1 MVNINLRTY
10 YTAIEL
16 IRNFVNNKTIDKD
29 FFNEKFMNMPNEENS
44 QAKNENTGEE
54 ASMANKAYK
63 ENSQAT
69 NNVGENNSEANNIG
83 RFYYIAKK
91 HNLVSLM
98 EQAMEKMGFES
109 DSDIWKRWLK
119 EKNQLIYKSVLMDV
133 EREAIQDFFEENN
146 IWYMLLKGMVI
157 RKYYPAPELREMA
170 DNDILFDNK
179 YSKEVYDFMTA
190 RGYKSDDYNKGYH
203 DEYLKPPAYNFEMH
217 RQLVS
222 SKERPKWYEYYK
234 DVKSILINDANG
246 KNQFYFSD
254 NDFYVYFIV
263 HTYKHFL
270 NSGMGL
276 RTVLDVYLYLNNLQ
290 DKLDFDYI
298 EEQLKKLDAYDFEQ
312 TFRSL
317 AFKMFGENAKE
328 GNAAADEL
336 QDSFDAKEQDMLRES
351 FDAKKQDKLC
361 GSFDAKEQD
370 KWWNSFDDKEHDMLS
385 YILDAGTYGN
395 LENSVATRW
404 GILRVR
410 RRKHPIKQNTYSA
423 DFSLQWIQSRNFSHF
438 FTSINGQS
446 HSCTF
451 IESAKCHLHEE
462 KKSRVSF
469 GKFLRSS

>member
-1 MVNINLRTY
+1 MVIKILGD
-10 YTAIEL
+10 
-16 IRNFVNNKTIDKD
+16 FVNNKIIDKD
-29 FFNEKFMNMPNEENS
+29 FFNENIIDVANEENS
-44 QAKNENTGEE
+44 QKI
-54 ASMANKAYK
+54 Y
-63 ENSQAT
+63 
-69 NNVGENNSEANNIG
+69 IG
-83 RFYYIAKK
+83 RIYYIAKK

-98 EQAMEKMGFES
+98 AQAMEKLGFES

-157 RKYYPAPELREMA
+157 RKYYPSPELREMA

-234 DVKSILINDANG
+234 DVKSILINDAND

-276 RTVLDVYLYLNNLQ
+276 RTVLDVYR
-290 DKLDFDYI
+290 I
-298 EEQLKKLDAYDFEQ
+298 
-312 TFRSL
+312 SL
-317 AFKMFGENAKE
+317 
-328 GNAAADEL
+328 
-336 QDSFDAKEQDMLRES
+336 
-351 FDAKKQDKLC
+351 
-361 GSFDAKEQD
+361 
-370 KWWNSFDDKEHDMLS
+370 
-385 YILDAGTYGN
+385 IL
-395 LENSVATRW
+395 
-404 GILRVR
+404 I
-410 RRKHPIKQNTYSA
+410 I
-423 DFSLQWIQSRNFSHF
+423 
-438 FTSINGQS
+438 
-446 HSCTF
+446 
-451 IESAKCHLHEE
+451 
-462 KKSRVSF
+462 
-469 GKFLRSS
+469 LRSS

>member
-370 KWWNSFDDKEHDMLS
+370 KWWNSFDDREHDMLS

-395 LENSVATRW
+395 LENSVAHKMGYTKGEKKKASDKAKYIFRRLFPSMDTIEEFFPFFYKHKW
-404 GILRVR
+404 AIPFLYIYRIGKMPFT
-410 RRKHPIKQNTYSA
+410 RRKKVA
-423 DFSLQWIQSRNFSHF
+423 GELREVF
-438 FTSINGQS
+438 
-446 HSCTF
+446 
-451 IESAKCHLHEE
+451 
-462 KKSRVSF
+462 KK
-469 GKFLRSS
+469 

>member
-1 MVNINLRTY
+1 MENINLKTY
-10 YTAIEL
+10 YMVIKIL
-16 IRNFVNNKTIDKD
+16 GDFVNNKIIDKD
-29 FFNEKFMNMPNEENS
+29 FFNENIIDVANEENS
-44 QAKNENTGEE
+44 QKI
-54 ASMANKAYK
+54 Y
-63 ENSQAT
+63 
-69 NNVGENNSEANNIG
+69 IG
-83 RFYYIAKK
+83 RIYYIAKK
-91 HNLVSLM
+91 HNLVSIM
-98 EQAMEKMGFES
+98 AQAMEKLGFES

-133 EREAIQDFFEENN
+133 EREAIQDFFEKNN

-276 RTVLDVYLYLNNLQ
+276 RTVLDVYLYVSNLQ
-290 DKLDFDYI
+290 EKLDFDYI

-312 TFRSL
+312 TFRSI
-317 AFKMFGENAKE
+317 AFKMFDENLEDRKWW
-328 GNAAADEL
+328 DL
-336 QDSFDAKEQDMLRES
+336 FDVKEQE
-351 FDAKKQDKLC
+351 
-361 GSFDAKEQD
+361 
-370 KWWNSFDDKEHDMLS
+370 MLS
-385 YILDAGTYGN
+385 YVLDAGTYGN
-395 LENSVATRW
+395 LENSVAHKMGYTKGEKKKTSDKAKYIFRRLFPSMDTIEEFFPFFYKHKW
-404 GILRVR
+404 AIPFLYIYRIGKIPFT
-410 RRKHPIKQNTYSA
+410 RRKKVA
-423 DFSLQWIQSRNFSHF
+423 GELKEVF
-438 FTSINGQS
+438 
-446 HSCTF
+446 
-451 IESAKCHLHEE
+451 
-462 KKSRVSF
+462 KK
-469 GKFLRSS
+469 

>member
-1 MVNINLRTY
+1 MC
-10 YTAIEL
+10 
-16 IRNFVNNKTIDKD
+16 IRD
-29 FFNEKFMNMPNEENS
+29 
-44 QAKNENTGEE
+44 
-54 ASMANKAYK
+54 
-63 ENSQAT
+63 
-69 NNVGENNSEANNIG
+69 
-83 RFYYIAKK
+83 R
-91 HNLVSLM
+91 
-98 EQAMEKMGFES
+98 
-109 DSDIWKRWLK
+109 
-119 EKNQLIYKSVLMDV
+119 
-133 EREAIQDFFEENN
+133 
-146 IWYMLLKGMVI
+146 
-157 RKYYPAPELREMA
+157 YYPSPELREMA

-179 YSKEVYDFMTA
+179 YSKEVYEFMTK
-190 RGYKSDDYNKGYH
+190 RGYKTEDYNKGYH

-336 QDSFDAKEQDMLRES
+336 QDSFDAKEQDML
-351 FDAKKQDKLC
+351 
-361 GSFDAKEQD
+361 
-370 KWWNSFDDKEHDMLS
+370 LS
-385 YILDAGTYGN
+385 LIHILDY
-395 LENSVATRW
+395 
-404 GILRVR
+404 
-410 RRKHPIKQNTYSA
+410 
-423 DFSLQWIQSRNFSHF
+423 
-438 FTSINGQS
+438 
-446 HSCTF
+446 
-451 IESAKCHLHEE
+451 
-462 KKSRVSF
+462 
-469 GKFLRSS
+469 

>member
-1 MVNINLRTY
+1 MENINLKTY
-10 YTAIEL
+10 YMVIKIL
-16 IRNFVNNKTIDKD
+16 GDFVNNKIIDKD
-29 FFNEKFMNMPNEENS
+29 FFYENIIDVANEENS
-44 QAKNENTGEE
+44 QKI
-54 ASMANKAYK
+54 Y
-63 ENSQAT
+63 
-69 NNVGENNSEANNIG
+69 IG
-83 RFYYIAKK
+83 RLYYIAKK

-98 EQAMEKMGFES
+98 AQAMEKMGFES
-109 DSDIWKRWLK
+109 DSEIWKRWLK

-276 RTVLDVYLYLNNLQ
+276 RTVLDVYLYVSNLQ

-336 QDSFDAKEQDMLRES
+336 QDSFDDKEQDMLRESFDAKEQDMLRES

-370 KWWNSFDDKEHDMLS
+370 KWWNSFDAKEQEMLS

-395 LENSVATRW
+395 LENSVAHKMGYTKGEKKKASDKAKYIFRRLFPSMDTIEEFFPFFYKHKW
-404 GILRVR
+404 AIPFLYIYRIGKIPFT
-410 RRKHPIKQNTYSA
+410 RRKKVA
-423 DFSLQWIQSRNFSHF
+423 GELREVF
-438 FTSINGQS
+438 
-446 HSCTF
+446 
-451 IESAKCHLHEE
+451 
-462 KKSRVSF
+462 KK
-469 GKFLRSS
+469 

>member
-1 MVNINLRTY
+1 MANINLGTY

-29 FFNEKFMNMPNEENS
+29 FFNEKIMNMSNE
-44 QAKNENTGEE
+44 
-54 ASMANKAYK
+54 

-83 RFYYIAKK
+83 RLYYIAKK
-91 HNLVSLM
+91 HNLVSIM
-98 EQAMEKMGFES
+98 AQAMEKLGFES

-133 EREAIQDFFEENN
+133 EREAIQDFFEKNN

-276 RTVLDVYLYLNNLQ
+276 RTVLDVYLYVSNLQ

-317 AFKMFGENAKE
+317 AFKMFGEKAKE
-328 GNAAADEL
+328 GNVAADEL
-336 QDSFDAKEQDMLRES
+336 QGSFDDKEQDMLRES

-395 LENSVATRW
+395 LENSVAHKMGYTKGEKKKASDKAKYIFRRLFPSMDTIEEFFPFFYKHKW
-404 GILRVR
+404 AIPFLYIYRIGKIPFT
-410 RRKHPIKQNTYSA
+410 RRKKVA
-423 DFSLQWIQSRNFSHF
+423 GELREVF
-438 FTSINGQS
+438 
-446 HSCTF
+446 
-451 IESAKCHLHEE
+451 
-462 KKSRVSF
+462 KK
-469 GKFLRSS
+469 

>member
-1 MVNINLRTY
+1 MENINLKTY
-10 YTAIEL
+10 YMVIKIL
-16 IRNFVNNKTIDKD
+16 GDFVNNKIIDKD
-29 FFNEKFMNMPNEENS
+29 FFYENIIDVANEENS
-44 QAKNENTGEE
+44 QKI
-54 ASMANKAYK
+54 Y
-63 ENSQAT
+63 
-69 NNVGENNSEANNIG
+69 IG
-83 RFYYIAKK
+83 RIYYIAKK
-91 HNLVSLM
+91 HNLVSIM
-98 EQAMEKMGFES
+98 AQAMEKLGFES

-133 EREAIQDFFEENN
+133 EREAIQDFFEKNN

-317 AFKMFGENAKE
+317 AFKMFGEKAKE
-328 GNAAADEL
+328 GNVAADEL
-336 QDSFDAKEQDMLRES
+336 QGSFDDKEQDMLRES
-351 FDAKKQDKLC
+351 FDDKKQDKLC

-370 KWWNSFDDKEHDMLS
+370 KWWNSFDAKEQEMLS

-395 LENSVATRW
+395 LENSVAHKMGYTKGEKKKASDKAKYIFRRLFPSMDTIEEFFPFFYKHKW
-404 GILRVR
+404 AIPFLYIYRIGKIPFT
-410 RRKHPIKQNTYSA
+410 RRKKVA
-423 DFSLQWIQSRNFSHF
+423 GELREVF
-438 FTSINGQS
+438 
-446 HSCTF
+446 
-451 IESAKCHLHEE
+451 
-462 KKSRVSF
+462 KK
-469 GKFLRSS
+469 

>member
-1 MVNINLRTY
+1 
-10 YTAIEL
+10 
-16 IRNFVNNKTIDKD
+16 
-29 FFNEKFMNMPNEENS
+29 
-44 QAKNENTGEE
+44 
-54 ASMANKAYK
+54 
-63 ENSQAT
+63 
-69 NNVGENNSEANNIG
+69 
-83 RFYYIAKK
+83 
-91 HNLVSLM
+91 
-98 EQAMEKMGFES
+98 
-109 DSDIWKRWLK
+109 
-119 EKNQLIYKSVLMDV
+119 MDV

-395 LENSVATRW
+395 LENSVAHKMGYTKGEKKKASDKAKYIFRRLFPSMDTIEEFFPFFYKHKW
-404 GILRVR
+404 AIPFLYIYRIGKMPFT
-410 RRKHPIKQNTYSA
+410 RRKKVA
-423 DFSLQWIQSRNFSHF
+423 GELREVF
-438 FTSINGQS
+438 
-446 HSCTF
+446 
-451 IESAKCHLHEE
+451 
-462 KKSRVSF
+462 KK
-469 GKFLRSS
+469 

>member
-1 MVNINLRTY
+1 M
-10 YTAIEL
+10 
-16 IRNFVNNKTIDKD
+16 
-29 FFNEKFMNMPNEENS
+29 
-44 QAKNENTGEE
+44 
-54 ASMANKAYK
+54 
-63 ENSQAT
+63 
-69 NNVGENNSEANNIG
+69 
-83 RFYYIAKK
+83 
-91 HNLVSLM
+91 
-98 EQAMEKMGFES
+98 
-109 DSDIWKRWLK
+109 
-119 EKNQLIYKSVLMDV
+119 
-133 EREAIQDFFEENN
+133 
-146 IWYMLLKGMVI
+146 
-157 RKYYPAPELREMA
+157 
-170 DNDILFDNK
+170 
-179 YSKEVYDFMTA
+179 
-190 RGYKSDDYNKGYH
+190 
-203 DEYLKPPAYNFEMH
+203 
-217 RQLVS
+217 
-222 SKERPKWYEYYK
+222 
-234 DVKSILINDANG
+234 INDANG

-395 LENSVATRW
+395 LENSVAHKMGYTKGEKKKASDKAKYIFRRLFPSMDTIEEFFPFFYKHKW
-404 GILRVR
+404 AIPFLYIYRIGKMPFT
-410 RRKHPIKQNTYSA
+410 RRKKVA
-423 DFSLQWIQSRNFSHF
+423 GELREVF
-438 FTSINGQS
+438 
-446 HSCTF
+446 
-451 IESAKCHLHEE
+451 
-462 KKSRVSF
+462 KK
-469 GKFLRSS
+469 

>member
-10 YTAIEL
+10 YMAIEL

-395 LENSVATRW
+395 LENSVAHKMGYTK
-404 GILRVR
+404 G
-410 RRKHPIKQNTYSA
+410 
-423 DFSLQWIQSRNFSHF
+423 
-438 FTSINGQS
+438 
-446 HSCTF
+446 
-451 IESAKCHLHEE
+451 E
-462 KKSRVSF
+462 KKKASDKVKYIFRRLFPSMDTIEEF
-469 GKFLRSS
+469 FPFFYKHKWDADTRCWEIFQRINI

>member
-1 MVNINLRTY
+1 MVIKILGD
-10 YTAIEL
+10 
-16 IRNFVNNKTIDKD
+16 FVNNKIIDKD
-29 FFNEKFMNMPNEENS
+29 FFNENIIDVANEENS
-44 QAKNENTGEE
+44 QKI
-54 ASMANKAYK
+54 Y
-63 ENSQAT
+63 
-69 NNVGENNSEANNIG
+69 IG
-83 RFYYIAKK
+83 RIYYIAKK

-98 EQAMEKMGFES
+98 AQAMEKLGFES

-133 EREAIQDFFEENN
+133 EREAIQDFFEKNN

-179 YSKEVYDFMTA
+179 YSKEVYEF
-190 RGYKSDDYNKGYH
+190 KCDDYNKGYH

-234 DVKSILINDANG
+234 DVKSILIKDTNENRETAANSESNNTS
-246 KNQFYFSD
+246 NQFYFSD

-276 RTVLDVYLYLNNLQ
+276 RTVLDVYLYVSNLQ
-290 DKLDFDYI
+290 EKLDFDYI

-312 TFRSL
+312 TFRSI
-317 AFKMFGENAKE
+317 AFKMFGKNAKE

-336 QDSFDAKEQDMLRES
+336 QDSFDDKEQDMLRES

-370 KWWNSFDDKEHDMLS
+370 KWWNSFDAQEQEMLS

-395 LENSVATRW
+395 LENSVAHKMGYTKGEKKKASDKVKYIFRRLFPPMDTIEEFFPFFYKHKW
-404 GILRVR
+404 AIPFLYIYRIGKIPFA
-410 RRKHPIKQNTYSA
+410 RRKKVA
-423 DFSLQWIQSRNFSHF
+423 GELKEVF
-438 FTSINGQS
+438 
-446 HSCTF
+446 
-451 IESAKCHLHEE
+451 
-462 KKSRVSF
+462 KK
-469 GKFLRSS
+469 

>member
-10 YTAIEL
+10 YMAIEL

-395 LENSVATRW
+395 LENSVAHKMGYTKGEKKKASDKVKYIFRRLFPSMDTIEEFFPFFYKHKW
-404 GILRVR
+404 AIPFLYIYRIGKMPFT
-410 RRKHPIKQNTYSA
+410 RRKKVA
-423 DFSLQWIQSRNFSHF
+423 GELREVF
-438 FTSINGQS
+438 
-446 HSCTF
+446 
-451 IESAKCHLHEE
+451 
-462 KKSRVSF
+462 KK
-469 GKFLRSS
+469 

>member
-44 QAKNENTGEE
+44 QAKNENTGE
-54 ASMANKAYK
+54 

-395 LENSVATRW
+395 LENSVAHKMGYTKGEKKKASDKAKYIFRRLFPSMDTIEEFFPFFYKHKW
-404 GILRVR
+404 AIPFLYIYRIGKMPFT
-410 RRKHPIKQNTYSA
+410 RRKKVA
-423 DFSLQWIQSRNFSHF
+423 GELREVF
-438 FTSINGQS
+438 
-446 HSCTF
+446 
-451 IESAKCHLHEE
+451 
-462 KKSRVSF
+462 KK
-469 GKFLRSS
+469 

>member
-395 LENSVATRW
+395 LENSVAHKMGYTKGEKKKASDKVKYIFRRLFPSMDTIEEFFPFFYKHKW
-404 GILRVR
+404 AIPFLYIYRIGKMPFT
-410 RRKHPIKQNTYSA
+410 RRKKVA
-423 DFSLQWIQSRNFSHF
+423 GELREVF
-438 FTSINGQS
+438 
-446 HSCTF
+446 
-451 IESAKCHLHEE
+451 
-462 KKSRVSF
+462 KK
-469 GKFLRSS
+469 

>member
-395 LENSVATRW
+395 LENSVAHKMGYTKGEKKKASDKAKYIFRRLFPSMDTSEEFFPFFYKHKW
-404 GILRVR
+404 AIPFLYIYRIGKMPFT
-410 RRKHPIKQNTYSA
+410 RRKKVA
-423 DFSLQWIQSRNFSHF
+423 GELREVF
-438 FTSINGQS
+438 
-446 HSCTF
+446 
-451 IESAKCHLHEE
+451 
-462 KKSRVSF
+462 KK
-469 GKFLRSS
+469 

>member
-254 NDFYVYFIV
+254 NEFYVYFIV

-395 LENSVATRW
+395 LENSVAHKMGYTKGEKKKASDKAKYIFRRLFPSMDTIEEFFPFFYKHKW
-404 GILRVR
+404 AIPFLYIYRIGKMPFT
-410 RRKHPIKQNTYSA
+410 RRKKVA
-423 DFSLQWIQSRNFSHF
+423 GELREVF
-438 FTSINGQS
+438 
-446 HSCTF
+446 
-451 IESAKCHLHEE
+451 
-462 KKSRVSF
+462 KK
-469 GKFLRSS
+469 

>member
-1 MVNINLRTY
+1 MVIKILGD
-10 YTAIEL
+10 
-16 IRNFVNNKTIDKD
+16 FVNNKIIDKD
-29 FFNEKFMNMPNEENS
+29 FFNENIIDVANEENS
-44 QAKNENTGEE
+44 QKI
-54 ASMANKAYK
+54 Y
-63 ENSQAT
+63 
-69 NNVGENNSEANNIG
+69 IG
-83 RFYYIAKK
+83 RIYYIAKK
-91 HNLVSLM
+91 HNLVSIM
-98 EQAMEKMGFES
+98 AQAMEKLGFES

-133 EREAIQDFFEENN
+133 EREAIQDFFEKNN

-179 YSKEVYDFMTA
+179 YSKEVYEFMTA

-276 RTVLDVYLYLNNLQ
+276 RTVLDVYLYVSNLQ
-290 DKLDFDYI
+290 EKLDFDYI

-312 TFRSL
+312 TFRSI

-385 YILDAGTYGN
+385 YIFDAGTYGN
-395 LENSVATRW
+395 LENSVAHKMGYTKGEKKKASDKVKYIFRRLFPSMDTIEEFFPFFYKHKW
-404 GILRVR
+404 AIPFLYIYRIGKMPFT
-410 RRKHPIKQNTYSA
+410 RRKKVA
-423 DFSLQWIQSRNFSHF
+423 GELREVF
-438 FTSINGQS
+438 
-446 HSCTF
+446 
-451 IESAKCHLHEE
+451 
-462 KKSRVSF
+462 KK
-469 GKFLRSS
+469 